1 MMASKT
7 PGKAMINLG
16 HLEADLH
23 VEAEGEAMPKD
34 NTTISLKM
42 GDSTIITKV
51 EMAKASEGVE
61 MDLQDAEGVGVVPG
75 LLLHVAMANLR
86 VKIAKAAAAL
96 MIVGKH
102 SNLCHPPMLEA
113 SKAVLTHGTIPMRI
127 KIQTLK
133 EAMEI
138 DKAPNKVMVRADVVE
153 AAAAEVEANLVK
165 TLSTTPATGVMIFP
179 MPTSGTTKST
189 LDHWQT
195 LRYLRPPEAS
205 LNLVRNSGHRN
216 PKVVSNNSNNLL
228 CNNNLNR
235 IVANEASI

>member
-1 MMASKT
+1 MKASKT
-7 PGKAMINLG
+7 QGVTNLG
-16 HLEADLH
+16 PVDPHAC
-23 VEAEGEAMPKD
+23 VEAEEGAMPKD
-34 NTTISLKM
+34 TIATPRTVTEA
-42 GDSTIITKV
+42 TIEAMTVKAV
-51 EMAKASEGVE
+51 LLAGEAKDEVGVE
-61 MDLQDAEGVGVVPG
+61 AAAVAVHV
-75 LLLHVAMANLR
+75 LLLHVVKASLREERVVDLASNLR
-86 VKIAKAAAAL
+86 
-96 MIVGKH
+96 
-102 SNLCHPPMLEA
+102 PPMLEA